1 MLKQE
6 SLRTYIIGGTMLR
19 RSHQNINSRLTKT
32 TVMSLFGLFIFYND
46 NAGCAYQFFFRI
58 LVYQLRFIYVKFG
71 LENKVLQNK

>member
-46 NAGCAYQFFFRI
+46 NAGCAYQFFFKNLGI
-58 LVYQLRFIYVKFG
+58 SIAIHLC
-71 LENKVLQNK
+71 KVWFRK